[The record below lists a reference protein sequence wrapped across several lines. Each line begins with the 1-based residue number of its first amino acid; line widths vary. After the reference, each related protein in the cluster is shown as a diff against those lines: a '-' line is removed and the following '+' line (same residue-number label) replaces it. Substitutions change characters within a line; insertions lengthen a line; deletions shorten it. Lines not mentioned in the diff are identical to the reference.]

1 MKCLLT
7 NELESKADSQA
18 RGCMPVIPTLERK
31 RQEEYIKFLGCTVS
45 KRERERINRNGEEAM
60 YLNPKQANKQL

>member
-1 MKCLLT
+1 
-7 NELESKADSQA
+7 
-18 RGCMPVIPTLERK
+18 MPVIPTLERK